1 MRIAWQIAYSPSRCR
16 IWAFVAALLA
26 LLIMTSSTFA
36 AGQLTGTFVGL
47 DPLRHQ
53 FVRFTRPDGRV
64 VNDQAGVIQLRL
76 DKNVKG
82 DRQGPLLSVF
92 CIQLFVSV
100 GTHPFPTE
108 TYFSNGSVNALPR
121 GSYIRYLLAHY
132 PASTVA
138 PNDTAEA
145 AARQLAIWRFSDTLD
160 LTTIQDANIRAR
172 AIALAN
178 EAQTWIDLN
187 GPLPTVADAATITIS
202 PPSATVPQGQPATYT
217 VSVSPPNA
225 APTVNVSVDGTAILD
240 NGLQQATLTLNQ
252 GTATFNVTN
261 PNVGIANIIAVLPY
275 MLDAGTVF
283 DSTRNPPTQQLVLG
297 DGISL
302 SATAQVQT
310 TWQPV
315 GATATPTNTPVVPTN
330 TPGVSTDTPVAA
342 TNTPGSPTN
351 TPGGPTNTPSSP
363 TNTPVNTPKP
373 KTPNSA
379 PDRTATPTRTHV
391 PGTNTSETPQSNQP
405 SAPGSPGDTTEVP
418 APTSGSPNEATA
430 VTSND
435 SQAISDSNVQGQA
448 PTNSIRPGSLPRTGA
463 DGGGARQAIVLV
475 GLVLLV
481 SGLIARRRG
490 ARQ

>member
-1 MRIAWQIAYSPSRCR
+1 MRTAWRIAYSASRRR
-16 IWAFVAALLA
+16 IWAFLAALLA
-26 LLIMTSSTFA
+26 LLIITSSAVA

-92 CIQLFVSV
+92 CIQLFVNV

-108 TYFSNGSVNALPR
+108 TYYSNGSVNALPR

-132 PASTVA
+132 PASTVSA
-138 PNDTAEA
+138 NDTAEA
-145 AARQLAIWRFSDTLD
+145 AARQLAIWHFSDTLD

-178 EAQTWIDLN
+178 EAQTWIDMN
-187 GPLPTVADAATITIS
+187 GPLPTLAEAATITIS

-225 APTVNVSVDGTAILD
+225 APTVNISVDSTAMLD

-283 DSTRNPPTQQLVLG
+283 DSNRNPPTQQLVLG

-315 GATATPTNTPVVPTN
+315 GATATPTNTP
-330 TPGVSTDTPVAA
+330 GVSTDTPVAA

-351 TPGGPTNTPSSP
+351 TPGSP

-379 PDRTATPTRTHV
+379 PDRTPTPTHTRAPSTH
-391 PGTNTSETPQSNQP
+391 TSETPQSNQP
-405 SAPGSPGDTTEVP
+405 GAPGSPGDTTGVP
-418 APTSGSPNEATA
+418 APTSASPNETTA
-430 VTSND
+430 VTPND
-435 SQAISDSNVQGQA
+435 SQAISDSNVPAQG
-448 PTNSIRPGSLPRTGA
+448 PTNSVRPRSLPRTGA
-463 DGGGARQAIVLV
+463 GGGGARQAIVLV

-490 ARQ
+490 AGQ